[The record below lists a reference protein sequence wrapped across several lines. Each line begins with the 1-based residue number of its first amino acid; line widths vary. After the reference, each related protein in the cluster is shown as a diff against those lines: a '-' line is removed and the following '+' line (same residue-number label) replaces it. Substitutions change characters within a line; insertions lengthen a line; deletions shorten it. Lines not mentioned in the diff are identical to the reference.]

1 MGLILADN
9 QSMDNQM
16 KLNQNQINA
25 LEKILDYVQES
36 EFNSFL
42 EFTDENPD
50 NPEKHIYYHAMILM
64 NLFNVNQD

>member
-36 EFNSFL
+36 EFNNFL

-50 NPEKHIYYHAMILM
+50 NPEKHIYYYAMILM